1 MYTENEVKDKFKKNG
16 AIVNV
21 HGKRSVIFVGCMR
34 KSLTLNR
41 KNSLDSIFGTG
52 GSSNRRPQQNAL
64 PLNMRIEVSENNRY
78 MFRPTRSVIDVEYL
92 PLLLMRMKGGL
103 RQLLQAQIREKNF
116 NAVLTNLE
124 LKSASDGRCVAELLV
139 TRPHLNVAR
148 TLHGGLSATLVD
160 SVSTFALLTQRNV
173 RSVSVDLSV
182 SFIGPA
188 KEGDLITIDATTL
201 KVGQTLAYLTVD
213 IRKQSKL
220 IITGKHTKFLQQN
233 VDYYGNKF

>member
-34 KSLTLNR
+34 KSLTLSR

-92 PLLLMRMKGGL
+92 PLLLMRMKG
-103 RQLLQAQIREKNF
+103 
-116 NAVLTNLE
+116 LE